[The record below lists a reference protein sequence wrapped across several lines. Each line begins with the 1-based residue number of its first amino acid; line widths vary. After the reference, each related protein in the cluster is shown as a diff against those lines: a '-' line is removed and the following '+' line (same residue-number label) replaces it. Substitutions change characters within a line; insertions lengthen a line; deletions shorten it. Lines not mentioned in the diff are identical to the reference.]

1 MAARKQGGWLLAS
14 RAGLTDLVRFWM
26 QGCARSAP
34 VRMKNERR
42 PQEPG
47 LLRGLVGRTGSV
59 QLALCSLR
67 LSKRPG
73 NASVAMLSR

>member
-1 MAARKQGGWLLAS
+1 MAARKQGGS
-14 RAGLTDLVRFWM
+14 DGLGPFLDEE
-26 QGCARSAP
+26 G
-34 VRMKNERR
+34 MKNERR

-47 LLRGLVGRTGSV
+47 LLRGLVGRIGSA
-59 QLALCSLR
+59 QLTLCSLR